1 MSETQNKIKV
11 KINEL
16 RKLHSELDIE
26 ISKIVKVIPVDQVM
40 LQRIKKKKLKLKDEI
55 SKLISNNPE
64 KKRQLEMS
72 GQNVASVVPV
82 MAGKNLHNTKYLSSK
97 KEKGHLISDRYL
109 DTE

>member
-1 MSETQNKIKV
+1 MPETQNKIKE

-55 SKLISNNPE
+55 SKL
-64 KKRQLEMS
+64 
-72 GQNVASVVPV
+72 
-82 MAGKNLHNTKYLSSK
+82 SS
-97 KEKGHLISDRYL
+97 HILPDIIA
-109 DTE
+109 

>member
-1 MSETQNKIKV
+1 MSETQNKIKA

-55 SKLISNNPE
+55 SKLSSNVLPDII
-64 KKRQLEMS
+64 
-72 GQNVASVVPV
+72 A
-82 MAGKNLHNTKYLSSK
+82 
-97 KEKGHLISDRYL
+97 
-109 DTE
+109 

>member
-1 MSETQNKIKV
+1 MSEEKNKIKA

-55 SKLISNNPE
+55 SKL
-64 KKRQLEMS
+64 
-72 GQNVASVVPV
+72 
-82 MAGKNLHNTKYLSSK
+82 SS
-97 KEKGHLISDRYL
+97 HILPDIIA
-109 DTE
+109 

>member
-1 MSETQNKIKV
+1 MSKEQNKIKA

-55 SKLISNNPE
+55 SKL
-64 KKRQLEMS
+64 
-72 GQNVASVVPV
+72 
-82 MAGKNLHNTKYLSSK
+82 SS
-97 KEKGHLISDRYL
+97 HILPDIIA
-109 DTE
+109 

>member
-1 MSETQNKIKV
+1 MSEAKNKIKA

-55 SKLISNNPE
+55 SKL
-64 KKRQLEMS
+64 
-72 GQNVASVVPV
+72 
-82 MAGKNLHNTKYLSSK
+82 SS
-97 KEKGHLISDRYL
+97 HILPDIIA
-109 DTE
+109 

>member
-1 MSETQNKIKV
+1 MTEKQNKIKA

-55 SKLISNNPE
+55 SKL
-64 KKRQLEMS
+64 
-72 GQNVASVVPV
+72 
-82 MAGKNLHNTKYLSSK
+82 SS
-97 KEKGHLISDRYL
+97 HILPDIIA
-109 DTE
+109 

>member
-1 MSETQNKIKV
+1 MSEEQNKIKA

-55 SKLISNNPE
+55 SKLSSNMLPNII
-64 KKRQLEMS
+64 
-72 GQNVASVVPV
+72 A
-82 MAGKNLHNTKYLSSK
+82 
-97 KEKGHLISDRYL
+97 
-109 DTE
+109 